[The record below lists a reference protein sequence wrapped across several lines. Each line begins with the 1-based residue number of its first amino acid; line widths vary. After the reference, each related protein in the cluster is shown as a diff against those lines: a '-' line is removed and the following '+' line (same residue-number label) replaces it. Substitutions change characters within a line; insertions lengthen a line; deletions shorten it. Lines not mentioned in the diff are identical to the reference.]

1 MNGVMI
7 VNYDKNEDFH
17 LDQVGIRLVKERT
30 YYSDEPI
37 DSPDKAVKL
46 LANELKDY
54 DREVVAVINMSEQ
67 CIPLNINIVSV
78 GSINRSIITPREMLK
93 TSILCNAAKVI
104 MVHNHPSGDIT
115 PSRPDIQITDRMN
128 RIYSLMGIT
137 LEDHII
143 IGSDDKYYSFHNHI
157 YEYDFQEDFE
167 FACNLDDYQRN
178 RSYVAE
184 SILTV

>member
-78 GSINRSIITPREMLK
+78 GSINRSIIAPREMLK
-93 TSILCNAAKVI
+93 A
-104 MVHNHPSGDIT
+104 
-115 PSRPDIQITDRMN
+115 
-128 RIYSLMGIT
+128 
-137 LEDHII
+137 
-143 IGSDDKYYSFHNHI
+143 
-157 YEYDFQEDFE
+157 
-167 FACNLDDYQRN
+167 
-178 RSYVAE
+178 
-184 SILTV
+184 